1 MFEKS
6 VGELSVEDWSS
17 EEGVGDY
24 RNTDGKR
31 N

>member
-6 VGELSVEDWSS
+6 VGELSMEDWSS
-17 EEGVGDY
+17 EEGAGDY